1 MQDETRHDRAS
12 EAAEPG
18 RRTFLKTS
26 LGAGFALA
34 VQPVSAATVTT
45 PTDGLTAGEVKVPSL
60 GVEIPAYR
68 AMPASGGPFPVMLVI
83 QEIFGVHEY
92 IKDVCRRFAKLGY
105 YAIAPDL
112 FARQGDATKAD
123 IPTIRTQIVPKVPDA
138 QVMSDLDATTAFAA
152 ASGAADVARLAS
164 PASAGA
170 AASSGSTPRTP
181 DRLKAGVAFY
191 GILGGAA
198 SPPSELKPRNPVD
211 VAGAL
216 KAPVLGLYAGKD
228 DNIPMPIIDQMQ
240 AELKAAGSP
249 SRIEVFPDVPHGF
262 HADYRP
268 TYREDAATEAWAKAQ
283 AWFKANGV
291 GVRRAER
298 PFGPLLLEARP
309 HSEMPLAPS
318 VGLEGGGS
326 GERLAR
332 RRCQAAAGTATR
344 GRVPMNRAIIAAARQ
359 RSPAET
365 KAEK

>member
-152 ASGAADVARLAS
+152 ASGAADVARL
-164 PASAGA
+164 GITGFCWGGRIVWLYA
-170 AASSGSTPRTP
+170 AHT

-291 GVRRAER
+291 G
-298 PFGPLLLEARP
+298 
-309 HSEMPLAPS
+309 
-318 VGLEGGGS
+318 
-326 GERLAR
+326 
-332 RRCQAAAGTATR
+332 
-344 GRVPMNRAIIAAARQ
+344 
-359 RSPAET
+359 
-365 KAEK
+365 

>member
-12 EAAEPG
+12 EATEPG

-152 ASGAADVARLAS
+152 ASGAADVARL
-164 PASAGA
+164 GITGFCWGGRIVWLYA
-170 AASSGSTPRTP
+170 AHT

-228 DNIPMPIIDQMQ
+228 DNIPMPVIERMQ
-240 AELKAAGSP
+240 AGLKAAGSP

-291 GVRRAER
+291 A
-298 PFGPLLLEARP
+298 
-309 HSEMPLAPS
+309 
-318 VGLEGGGS
+318 
-326 GERLAR
+326 
-332 RRCQAAAGTATR
+332 
-344 GRVPMNRAIIAAARQ
+344 
-359 RSPAET
+359 
-365 KAEK
+365 